1 MLIHYIY
8 FMICKKIAC
17 FSLFV
22 FITANLLSQQEV
34 EENSIDLKYREDQFY
49 VGVSY
54 NLVTKVPSS
63 FNLKGV
69 SGGFHFGYLR
79 DMPLNEQRNIAIAL
93 GLGFSFDQYGQ
104 NLFIGED
111 TSETTIFSILDNSVN
126 YTSNRLSVAS
136 IEVPF
141 EFRWR
146 TSTPSVYKF
155 WRIYAGLKPGYMY
168 WYRSQFKQPNNSV
181 SQTKIP
187 EFQKIS
193 LGATLAFGYGTFN
206 FYANYSVLPFFKDAI
221 LIDTQERV
229 EFHPF
234 KIGLIFYIL

>member
-1 MLIHYIY
+1 MWISS
-8 FMICKKIAC
+8 A
-17 FSLFV
+17 SLFC
-22 FITANLLSQQEV
+22 QEIV
-34 EENSIDLKYREDQFY
+34 KDSIVDTKYREDQFY
-49 VGVSY
+49 AGVSY
-54 NLVTKVPSS
+54 NLVTKSPSG

-69 SGGFHFGYLR
+69 SGGIHFGYLR
-79 DMPLNEQRNIAIAL
+79 DMPINEERTIAVAL

-111 TSETTIFSILDNSVN
+111 SSENTIFRILDNSVE

-146 TSTPSVYKF
+146 TSSPTIYKF
-155 WRIYAGLKPGYMY
+155 WRVYAGVKPGYMY
-168 WYRSQFKQPNNSV
+168 WYRSQFKQPNNTV

-187 EFQKIS
+187 EFQRIS

-206 FYANYSVLPFFKDAI
+206 FYANYSILPFFNDAT
-221 LIDTQERV
+221 LDDTNETIA
-229 EFHPF
+229 FHPL